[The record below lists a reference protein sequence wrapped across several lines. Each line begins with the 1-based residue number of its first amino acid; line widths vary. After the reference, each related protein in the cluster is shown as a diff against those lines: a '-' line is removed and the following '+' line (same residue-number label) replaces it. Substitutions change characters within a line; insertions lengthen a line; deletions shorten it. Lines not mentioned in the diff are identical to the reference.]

1 MTPPVGGNQNRGP
14 QLMAMFWTESAI
26 CILLLSLRF
35 YARISIRGVG
45 YDDWMMLATVV
56 GNYTG

>member
-1 MTPPVGGNQNRGP
+1 
-14 QLMAMFWTESAI
+14 MAMFWTESAI